1 MLWDNISEMNK
12 KENGNSIS
20 PNLHHS
26 NVLYTYF
33 MLNTLRNYETD
44 HGCMFDCHKF
54 PFNSDLINF
63 MV

>member
-1 MLWDNISEMNK
+1 MAI
-12 KENGNSIS
+12 IY
-20 PNLHHS
+20 NLIYITLTFYMS
-26 NVLYTYF
+26 YF